1 MLKSRIPQI
10 TIEIVIEVDDAINEG
25 ADWVERDAKARVPIA
40 TGALHDAIHKDDRQR
55 EGIYVIGG
63 DDEIWYGHLVENG
76 TVRTSP
82 QPFLVPALEENRA
95 GIVNGVQRRL
105 RRL

>member
-10 TIEIVIEVDDAINEG
+10 IVEIDVRIAEVIDRGTDQ
-25 ADWVERDAKARVPIA
+25 VERDAKARVPKR
-40 TGALHDAIHKDDRQR
+40 TNTLHDAIHKDEQDD
-55 EGIYVIGG
+55 GTYVIGG
-63 DDEIWYGHLVENG
+63 DDEAWYGHLVEYG
-76 TVRTSP
+76 TVRTTP

-95 GIVNGVQRRL
+95 DIITDGQRAL

>member
-10 TIEIVIEVDDAINEG
+10 IVEIDVRIAEVIDRGTDQ
-25 ADWVERDAKARVPIA
+25 VERDAKARVPRK
-40 TGALHDAIHKDDRQR
+40 TNKLHDAIHKDPQDD
-55 EGIYVIGG
+55 GTYVVAG
-63 DDEIWYGHLVENG
+63 DDEAWYGHLVEYG
-76 TVRTSP
+76 TVRTTP

-95 GIVNGVQRRL
+95 DIITDGQRAL

>member
-10 TIEIVIEVDDAINEG
+10 IVEIDVRIAEVIDRGTDQ
-25 ADWVERDAKARVPIA
+25 VERDAKARVPKA
-40 TGALHDAIHKDDRQR
+40 TGKLHDAIHKDERKD
-55 EGIYVIGG
+55 GTYVLGG
-63 DDEIWYGHLVENG
+63 DDEAWYGHLVEYG
-76 TVRTSP
+76 TVRTTP

-95 GIVNGVQRRL
+95 DIVTDGQRAL